1 MKTND
6 TNPLLKCVFLGSIFF
21 LNFFFFPLQQINAEG
36 SDLDIT
42 NIRHSTSSPSNS
54 GRTLIPNQTNPEHT
68 PLSINIG
75 TTYYQVEITNNC
87 GKPFN
92 SPLSGTQI
100 IFPFPLPTF
109 TTAHPYS
116 FS

>member
-6 TNPLLKCVFLGSIFF
+6 TNPLLKCVFLGRIFF
-21 LNFFFFPLQQINAEG
+21 LNFFFLPLQKINSEG
-36 SDLDIT
+36 SDLDIN

-54 GRTLIPNQTNPEHT
+54 GRTLIPGQTNHEHT
-68 PLSINIG
+68 PLLINIG
-75 TTYYQVEITNNC
+75 TTYYHVDITNNC
-87 GKPFN
+87 GKPFK
-92 SPLSGTQI
+92 SPLSGAQT

-109 TTAHPYS
+109 TTAHLYS